1 MLSWERQCTE
11 WGSRRV
17 ASHHHRR
24 ARERRE
30 RERVVIRFH
39 LFRPSLS
46 LRLANERTN
55 ARTHAMSSSSLLS
68 RRSGRAIIIASTCRR
83 AYAAASSTI
92 APRGQSETLSY
103 ARPVASPSKDYAEAQ
118 RRGRDFY
125 RDICREIPWIMDNY
139 SLREVTTETRLRRA
153 VKDLLRANMANI
165 ERYPEEKRAGVLDVA
180 LLRAREELIAVEAH
194 HYQRHHLITNFVNSS
209 AVKAN
214 DGKDRGKSAFL
225 RDFLATQRTELN

>member
-1 MLSWERQCTE
+1 MLSWERVE
-11 WGSRRV
+11 WNGDRV
-17 ASHHHRR
+17 ASHHRR
-24 ARERRE
+24 ARRRE
-30 RERVVIRFH
+30 LERVVIRFH

-46 LRLANERTN
+46 LRHANERTN
-55 ARTHAMSSSSLLS
+55 ARTHAMSSSLLS
-68 RRSGRAIIIASTCRR
+68 RRSGRAIIASTCRR

>member
-1 MLSWERQCTE
+1 M
-11 WGSRRV
+11 
-17 ASHHHRR
+17 
-24 ARERRE
+24 
-30 RERVVIRFH
+30 
-39 LFRPSLS
+39 
-46 LRLANERTN
+46 
-55 ARTHAMSSSSLLS
+55 SSSLLS
-68 RRSGRAIIIASTCRR
+68 RRSGRAIIASTCRR
-83 AYAAASSTI
+83 AYASSTI

-180 LLRAREELIAVEAH
+180 LLRAREELVAVEAH
-194 HYQRHHLITNFVNSS
+194 HYQRHHLITNFVNAS

-214 DGKDRGKSAFL
+214 ADGKDEGKSAFL

>member
-1 MLSWERQCTE
+1 MLSWERESVE
-11 WGSRRV
+11 WGSRRSRHTTD
-17 ASHHHRR
+17 ASTR
-24 ARERRE
+24 RRE

-55 ARTHAMSSSSLLS
+55 AMSSSSLLS